1 MAILLPFYNILHTI
15 PDMNKNETWFVDVG
29 NSSIQYINQTELN
42 QGVVKFM
49 QTDLCTKA
57 DLEKKFYG
65 KKLYICSVV
74 PKLTPLF
81 KEIANCS
88 FVDASV
94 LPGIHVAIQKP
105 AEVGADRL
113 VNAFAAFKLYGG
125 PVLVIDSGTA
135 ITCCVV
141 DKDGNYLGGAI
152 MPGMGIASKALND
165 YTAKVPLI
173 WVKPQQAFLGQSTK
187 QAVEVG
193 LYHGYIHMINGMI
206 NQLKQ
211 AYDIKHVIGTGQGV
225 AVLKDKLTIDC
236 YDEKLVF
243 RGLNLIVKEK

>member
-1 MAILLPFYNILHTI
+1 M
-15 PDMNKNETWFVDVG
+15 KKVETWFIDIG
-29 NSSIQYINQTELN
+29 NSSLQYIKQTQLKT
-42 QGVVKFM
+42 GVVQELKAIEC
-49 QTDLCTKA
+49 TADTLKDL
-57 DLEKKFYG
+57 FFG
-65 KKLYICSVV
+65 QKLYICSVV
-74 PKLTPLF
+74 PNIDKLLTQ
-81 KEIANCS
+81 IADCC
-88 FVDASV
+88 FVDAS
-94 LPGIHVAIQKP
+94 LITDFKIAIDQP
-105 AEVGADRL
+105 TQLGADRC
-113 VNAFAAFKLYGG
+113 VNAYAAYKLYGG

-141 DKDGNYLGGAI
+141 DSNGNYLGGTI
-152 MPGMGIASKALND
+152 VPGMGIASKALND

-173 WVKPQQAFLGQSTK
+173 WVKPQHAILGKSTK

-211 AYDIKHVIGTGQGV
+211 AYDIKYIVGTGQGV

-243 RGLNLIVKEK
+243 KGLSLIVE